1 MWGYKTVTYFKGY
14 RTVYGT
20 EPVRE
25 WKNGRW
31 VQEIREVPSR
41 RVPIYGRKRVRA
53 GYHYE
58 DREEPN
64 WVTEKVQVDT
74 RVEERTVERWGC
86 AQEKVDERTVY
97 ETVPRYV
104 ERRVRQGEEQR
115 WVLEKIPPPPPPVP
129 AAVPALHAGN
139 KPPPLPREREISSG
153 FNRPQMG
160 AVPADYADQV
170 VPLDQKEEKG
180 FFERAAGWVQEK
192 IRGLG
197 EAKELARSILAATL
211 GPLGDE
217 LKSWADPEEHP
228 ILAGIHGRGQRTW
241 EGLRQGAI
249 GAYELTKYML
259 MSAWEGR
266 WGDAARAWRAWER
279 APEEIG
285 NAVLDEYEQASMV
298 EQALLGVVAVGDLL
312 DIGVELRKIGRGEKP
327 DLWVLGL
334 AAGGVVLDA
343 LAWMNGPLPDP
354 ADGANIFVSAIK
366 TLLRNMPDGRSRRL
380 IQEMLTDPKQWTTL
394 RALLNSLRKNQGALK
409 ALIRDD
415 EALYIVLK
423 NGPEAVELMAKY
435 GDEGV
440 ALVAKY
446 GDDGYMLLAE
456 YGSRGLDVMK
466 RADNAAADA
475 YEVAKNGGRHAGTIA
490 NYSGRSPR
498 DIEKSIRGYHAQV
511 VEHMRKMSNPE
522 QYISNWSHLS
532 LEAQER
538 ILRVWERDIIR
549 NRELEEIMRRLL
561 QEVSR

>member
-1 MWGYKTVTYFKGY
+1 
-14 RTVYGT
+14 
-20 EPVRE
+20 
-25 WKNGRW
+25 
-31 VQEIREVPSR
+31 
-41 RVPIYGRKRVRA
+41 
-53 GYHYE
+53 
-58 DREEPN
+58 
-64 WVTEKVQVDT
+64 
-74 RVEERTVERWGC
+74 
-86 AQEKVDERTVY
+86 
-97 ETVPRYV
+97 
-104 ERRVRQGEEQR
+104 
-115 WVLEKIPPPPPPVP
+115 
-129 AAVPALHAGN
+129 
-139 KPPPLPREREISSG
+139 
-153 FNRPQMG
+153 
-160 AVPADYADQV
+160 V
-170 VPLDQKEEKG
+170 VPLGQKGEKG

-197 EAKELARSILAATL
+197 EPKELARSILAATL

-228 ILAGIHGRGQRTW
+228 ILARIHGRAQRTW

-259 MSAWEGR
+259 VSAWEGR

-312 DIGVELRKIGRGEKP
+312 DIGVELRKIGQGEKP

-366 TLLRNMPDGRSRRL
+366 TLLRNMPDGKSRRL
-380 IQEMLTDPKQWTTL
+380 IEDMLADPKQWDTL
-394 RALLNSLRKNQGALK
+394 RAVINTIRTNHETMK
-409 ALIRDD
+409 ALMRDD

-446 GDDGYMLLAE
+446 GDDGHEIL
-456 YGSRGLDVMK
+456 SGLHGLGIRNV
-466 RADNAAADA
+466 R
-475 YEVAKNGGRHAGTIA
+475 EIS
-490 NYSGRSPR
+490 SGRL
-498 DIEKSIRGYHAQV
+498 RGFL
-511 VEHMRKMSNPE
+511 RGNT
-522 QYISNWSHLS
+522 HLS
-532 LEAQER
+532 GGDQAARQLFHDLTGRIPSGDFDRVVLADGTEVVYRSISRTGTPKVEIIDHVRRFLER
-538 ILRVWERDIIR
+538 ITF
-549 NRELEEIMRRLL
+549 RE
-561 QEVSR
+561 